1 MNKTIKKVAARKA
14 VPAKPVAAKK
24 PSSVPTKPAKKPA
37 PIQKAMSTTPVSSKP
52 AVKPTVK
59 VKLVRDSF
67 TLPESDHALLKACK
81 KMALTSGRE
90 TKKSEV
96 VRAAIRAFSTLSL
109 VQQLAA
115 YAALPQIA
123 VGRPKAKR

>member
-1 MNKTIKKVAARKA
+1 MNKPIKKVVARKTPP
-14 VPAKPVAAKK
+14 VKPVAAKK
-24 PSSVPTKPAKKPA
+24 PAPARSKTAKKSA
-37 PIQKAMSTTPVSSKP
+37 SAQKIMSTTPVESKP
-52 AVKPTVK
+52 SIKPVAK

-81 KMALTSGRE
+81 KMALASGRE

-96 VRAAIRAFSTLSL
+96 IRAAIRAFSALSAS
-109 VQQLAA
+109 QQLTA